1 MTLLDLSTREMSSFF
16 DVHAS
21 PLPILYDVPDTM
33 VTAVAESKSE
43 DRPSDR
49 SPCDRPQ
56 NMHGEPLDYRIHGVN
71 MSPDYCGMSF
81 S

>member
-1 MTLLDLSTREMSSFF
+1 MSSFF

-56 NMHGEPLDYRIHGVN
+56 NMHGEPLEVAE
-71 MSPDYCGMSF
+71 SPAFDAGKVYSK
-81 S
+81 